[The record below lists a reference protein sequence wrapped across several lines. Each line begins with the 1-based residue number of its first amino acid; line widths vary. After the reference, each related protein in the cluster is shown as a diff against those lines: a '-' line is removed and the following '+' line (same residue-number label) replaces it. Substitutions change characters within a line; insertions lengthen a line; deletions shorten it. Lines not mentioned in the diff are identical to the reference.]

1 MLAIIYKNIIENKKS
16 LLLGFGGIV
25 VFMFA
30 VFFMSLAIDSGSPEN
45 NAIVKEIMY
54 FLGVIASYFVI
65 GSAQPTIISCDYN
78 SRFCSFILSAP
89 NGRLKFIAAKYA
101 GMLLIGAAETMIFL
115 LVAILIE
122 IDLNPTVIVTMTFIQ
137 LLLRAI
143 EAPFMVRFGAKTGQN
158 VKGCIVG
165 VLMGACFIYT
175 LYGDNTFFTDGID
188 YSTVIELLTKLQND
202 EGFQRLILFG
212 FCGGTLVLYVASILI
227 STLVIRKGI
236 THLSDSQECE

>member
-16 LLLGFGGIV
+16 LLLGFGGTA

-45 NAIVKEIMY
+45 NTFVNEIMY

-65 GSAQPTIISCDYN
+65 DLAQSAIISCDYN

-89 NGRLKFIAAKYA
+89 NGRLKFIVAKYV
-101 GMLLIGAAETMIFL
+101 GMLLIGAAETAIFL
-115 LVAILIE
+115 LAAVLIG
-122 IDLNPTVIVTMTFIQ
+122 IDVNPAVIVAMTFIQ

-143 EAPFMVRFGAKTGQN
+143 ETPFMVRFGAKMGQN

-165 VLMGACFIYT
+165 ALMGAYFIYT
-175 LYGDNTFFTDGID
+175 LYGDSTFFSDGID
-188 YSTVIELLTKLQND
+188 YSAVIELLTKLQND
-202 EGFQRLILFG
+202 EEFQRLIMFG
-212 FCGGTLVLYVASILI
+212 FCGGTLVLYAASTLISILLLGK
-227 STLVIRKGI
+227 SVVHI
-236 THLSDSQECE
+236 TDAEE